1 MKALKLVLIA
11 ALLTLGFTS
20 TPAHSHNKAIKVV
33 DITLAQAVTEP
44 GLVDA
49 MYDQLDMSLLK
60 VDKNGNYSG
69 IVNYGNTFYRVT
81 GELKSWVRFFKSRPP
96 VPIKQKEKF
105 QIR

>member
-44 GLVDA
+44 GLVNA
-49 MYDQLDMSLLK
+49 MYEQLDMSVLK
-60 VDKNGNYSG
+60 VDKNGKYSA

-81 GELKSWVRFFKSRPP
+81 GERKAWLRFFISYPHK
-96 VPIKQKEKF
+96 VIAKTIIHQ
-105 QIR
+105 